1 MAYLDALVVLGMD
14 TAIGRDAAVNTYHFQ
29 TENPSPSD
37 TTTQLNIA
45 TALKNVYDAI
55 DTYLSQDIDPSLCRL
70 KLYDAEAAPPRAPL
84 YDNPLSAVMAP
95 GTSSLP
101 HELAICA
108 SFQGAQVSGV
118 PQRRRRGRVY
128 IGPLSPTAMTTTVV
142 AAAAITAIN
151 AAFKGLADAGSV
163 GAGWRWSV
171 FSRVGSGPP
180 PATPAAVEVVNG
192 WCDNAFDIQR
202 RRGTAGTSRNAWV
215 ATT

>member
-1 MAYLDALVVLGMD
+1 MAYLDCLVTLGMD
-14 TAIGRDAAVNTYHFQ
+14 TAVGADAAVNTWHFQ

-37 TTTQLNIA
+37 STTLFNIA
-45 TALKNVYDAI
+45 TALKNVYDAV
-55 DTYLSQDIDPSLCRL
+55 DTYLSADIDPALCRL
-70 KLYDAEAAPPRAPL
+70 KIYDAEASPPRAPIF
-84 YDNPLSAVMAP
+84 DSQLSATLTP

-128 IGPLSPTAMTTTVV
+128 FGPLTPTAMSVTLVSN
-142 AAAAITAIN
+142 AAITAVN
-151 AAFKGLADAGSV
+151 GAMKGLADAGSV

-171 FSRVGSGPP
+171 FSRAQIGPP
-180 PATPAAVEVVNG
+180 PARPASIEVVNG
-192 WCDNAFDIQR
+192 WTDNAFDIQR